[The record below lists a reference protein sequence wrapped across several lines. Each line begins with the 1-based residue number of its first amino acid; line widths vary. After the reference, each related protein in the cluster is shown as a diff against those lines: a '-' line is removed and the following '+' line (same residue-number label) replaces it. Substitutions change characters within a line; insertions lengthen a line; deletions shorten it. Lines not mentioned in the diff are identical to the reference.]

1 MGRALEHNPDRIAA
15 AIAGAL
21 GALIAAAGVVLAV
34 FFGPHAPDNR
44 ARARAIAEAVVAT
57 FAGFL
62 AAYELSPTAA
72 AWLKLHAPHDLAAVG
87 FVIGVVFW
95 RLLPPLIAVAE
106 SVLRARADRLK

>member
-1 MGRALEHNPDRIAA
+1 MEHNPERAA
-15 AIAGAL
+15 AAVAGAL

-44 ARARAIAEAVVAT
+44 AKARVIAEAVVAT
-57 FAGFL
+57 LAGL
-62 AAYELSPTAA
+62 AAAYELAPTAA
-72 AWLKLHAPHDLAAVG
+72 RWLDLHGPHDMAAVG

-106 SVLRARADRLK
+106 SVLRARSERLK